1 MQKICLSYARNDILP
16 ESDCKGELW
25 WLAENFSYCHSY
37 VTSWQISESQR
48 VLLQH
53 SFLKSIS
60 PLYWQRPWTHTH
72 KKSKKKKSTIIRWR
86 LLTNRSIK
94 SLFFLFFVF
103 FFRQAAEAPHHATM
117 NRRGSVLPHDTANT
131 PPPSH
136 NLAHTANQ
144 RSSLPTPLPGNKA
157 DREKEITPHEDV
169 CDAVRGCW
177 CSVGNIRLFCVD

>member
-1 MQKICLSYARNDILP
+1 MQKLCLSYARNDILP

-72 KKSKKKKSTIIRWR
+72 KKSKKKNQPLSDGGFSQIVALKAC
-86 LLTNRSIK
+86 
-94 SLFFLFFVF
+94 FFCFLFFF
-103 FFRQAAEAPHHATM
+103 SARQLRHHT
-117 NRRGSVLPHDTANT
+117 T
-131 PPPSH
+131 PPWTEEAVYCHMTQQTHHHP
-136 NLAHTANQ
+136 HTIWPTQPTNG
-144 RSSLPTPLPGNKA
+144 LPFLLLCQETKQIERRKSRLTRMCVMQWGGA
-157 DREKEITPHEDV
+157 D
-169 CDAVRGCW
+169 AA
-177 CSVGNIRLFCVD
+177 